1 MRGTNPKGEVRIM
14 KPKVF
19 IARPVPPEVEAY
31 IGKHCHYSK
40 WDRPEPIP
48 RSHLLESL
56 RDVNGL
62 LTSGGKINSELL
74 DHAPHLQVVST
85 MSVGYDNFDLDAM
98 RERKILGTNTPS
110 VLNDTVADLIFA
122 LILDVARRVSE
133 LDRYVKDG
141 SWKRGDVESLFGLDV
156 HHKTLGIIGMGEIG
170 EAVARR
176 ARRGFEMDILYH
188 NRSRKRRAEA
198 DLDAVYC
205 SLQQLLKESD
215 FVVLMTPLTPE
226 TVRLI
231 GERELSLMKSTAVFI
246 NASRGAT
253 VDEEALLSALQNKR
267 IYGAGLDVYER
278 EPIAPGHALLR
289 LPNVVTLPHIG
300 SATHETRYQM
310 AMMAAENLVTALS
323 GHTPPNLLKELSV

>member
-1 MRGTNPKGEVRIM
+1 M

-74 DHAPHLQVVST
+74 DHAPHLKVVST
-85 MSVGYDNFDLDAM
+85 MSVGYDNFDLEAM
-98 RERKILGTNTPS
+98 RERGILGTNTPS

-141 SWKRGDVESLFGLDV
+141 LWKRGDGESLFGLDV

-176 ARRGFEMDILYH
+176 ARRGFEMDILYY

-198 DLDAVYC
+198 DLGAEYC

-215 FVVLMTPLTPE
+215 FIVLMTPLTPE
-226 TVRLI
+226 TIKLI
-231 GERELSLMKSTAVFI
+231 GERELALMKSTAVFV
-246 NASRGAT
+246 NASRGAI

-278 EPIAPGHALLR
+278 EPIAPGHALLK
-289 LPNVVTLPHIG
+289 LPNVVTLPHVG
-300 SATHETRYQM
+300 SATYETRYQM
-310 AMMAAENLVTALS
+310 AMLAAENLVTALS
-323 GHTPPNLLKELSV
+323 GHTPPNLVKELSV